1 MIEYVIMKKYFISVL
16 VMVCLVCVGS
26 YAGAQSVDIRGP
38 WEGTAQGSIFGAQGT
53 VYITQQAGEAIS
65 GIVEGSNFLGSAR
78 FGISGRVRG
87 NYIYGEKEGHTFE
100 GMVYPD
106 WTIRGMFRAS
116 NGEKYSIFLRK
127 TFSSSWGSPYGY

>member
-1 MIEYVIMKKYFISVL
+1 MKKYFMLVL
-16 VMVCLVCVGS
+16 VTVGLVCWPSFGQ
-26 YAGAQSVDIRGP
+26 AQSVDIRGP

-53 VYITQQAGEAIS
+53 VHITQQNGEAIT

-87 NYIYGEKEGHTFE
+87 NYIFGEKEGHTFE
-100 GMVYPD
+100 GTVYPD

-116 NGEKYSIFLRK
+116 NGDKYDIFLRRS
-127 TFSSSWGSPYGY
+127 FSSWGGAYGY